1 MIFHIPCLKLW
12 LFLCVAAFPSAYI
25 YFAKP
30 FIRVRES
37 KLLSENAATV
47 LIYGILLLLAWIMG
61 ITGPADFS
69 AESIMDAGWKNLLFA
84 AAAVMGFID
93 LVLEYLESALP
104 VWVRS
109 RRLPKVR
116 PAAVYSE
123 TFHISSV
130 VSIILAAAAEELVF
144 RQVII
149 GGVCEGLGWAPWA
162 AGIVSALLY
171 GMNHVYFGRFA
182 VIQKCSSGLIYS
194 MFFLTGEAGI
204 WLCILCHVSQNIILY
219 CWSVRITAQQKRVR
233 VPSGSRK
240 EPGND

>member
-12 LFLCVAAFPSAYI
+12 LFLCAAAFPSAYI

-30 FIRVRES
+30 FINIRQSR
-37 KLLSENAATV
+37 LLSENAATV
-47 LIYGILLLLAWIMG
+47 LVYGILLVLAWVMG
-61 ITGPADFS
+61 ITGAADFS
-69 AESIMDAGWKNLLFA
+69 AQSIMDAGWGNLIFA
-84 AAAVMGFID
+84 AAAAMGFVN
-93 LVLEYLESALP
+93 LLLEYLESALP
-104 VWVRS
+104 VWMKNRS
-109 RRLPKVR
+109 FPRVR

-144 RQVII
+144 RQVVI

-162 AGIVSALLY
+162 AGIVSAVLY

-194 MFFLTGEAGI
+194 MFFLMGESGI
-204 WLCILCHVSQNIILY
+204 WLCILCHVSQNVILY
-219 CWSVRITAQQKRVR
+219 CWSVRKTLQQKRYKAS
-233 VPSGSRK
+233 SGNRK